1 MKSARALLVA
11 LPMSLVLAGCG
22 GSDTPVDPG
31 RPGPPPPP
39 PPPTPAAVVLTA
51 GDQQQAAAGSA
62 VPVPPSVTVRDAQGQ
77 PVAGVTVQF
86 SVTTGGGQVTGNAP
100 VTNATGTASV
110 TSWVLGPNGNQRLSA
125 QAGSLPAIVF
135 QASITPGTSEHSG
148 TVGSGGG
155 MIAIDEPG
163 HPYHGLTLTVPS
175 GTVTGAA
182 DWRFRLA
189 PQPVNIALPAGIRV
203 AGPALE
209 VSTTQLRGNRL
220 MLLEIP
226 VEETDDELM
235 FPVLHDP
242 GRNVIELL
250 PIVDRTPTSV
260 VVATAH
266 LHSSLILGPT
276 PLAAPR
282 AAPGFGRASV
292 TADESVARVARM
304 AMRNMKELA
313 TTLEEFYT
321 LMNRWPV
328 RDHGSAAFPDGHGAG
343 IAVLEAVATAENYPG
358 FQGVVRSLPIE
369 GFYAEAAPLAVAQM
383 AQREFTSKVVSAIT
397 EVAEKLNQHDK
408 PKRDALVLQ
417 NIVAATRLTGRPS
430 IVAGISKV
438 AAGVPVAASVVSGTI
453 GSISLTTPASAQPT
467 QVSVGAG
474 GLGTIALPVVGDGAA
489 HPIEDVVPLSSFT
502 IATEEAR
509 GLLAS
514 LRRMSQAATDEQRE
528 TINRELAAEAG
539 LPDLNVEIQHLPGE
553 SWTTSEAAN
562 RISFVAR
569 SQAAQVRVLASSI
582 SVHRPDGSELAR
594 TVGNALSVAEDL
606 DLKSAPV
613 GTSIGRTISAF
624 ANEAGGAIRQVAVAQ
639 MRLISAPFAVEPEEV
654 LLEGEQRTVELT
666 ASVPNP
672 PTGGY
677 RIEWNWGDE
686 NTTETVGVA
695 TASHQYESGGSYDV
709 VATLMTSTDRLKLA
723 VDTIRVRDKPSAWVG
738 TFTSARTSNAVG
750 FTGTLR
756 SEATNVRFERVDS
769 DGSGATRYH
778 VVSGDLTAW
787 NEVPCASYVSPI
799 SRVSM
804 SGGSDLQWL
813 VIRETDPSAPAGTP
827 PSSGLWYTANAYTGG
842 LEIFNKVCP
851 SEFNSNP
858 EAYRFATGVVW
869 LNTLDGLSNTPT
881 YSANRNV
888 LQGSVV
894 RHGTDNTTT
903 VWTWRF
909 ERVSADP

>member
-1 MKSARALLVA
+1 MFRPRTLAAMSAWTLIV
-11 LPMSLVLAGCG
+11 AGCG
-22 GSDTPVDPG
+22 GEPNEPV
-31 RPGPPPPP
+31 RPPPPP
-39 PPPTPAAVVLTA
+39 PPPTPSAVSLRA
-51 GDQQQAAAGSA
+51 GDQQEADARTA
-62 VPVPPSVTVRDAQGQ
+62 VAVAPSVLVRDAQGN
-77 PVAGVTVQF
+77 PMSGISVQF
-86 SVTTGGGQVTGNAP
+86 TVSAGGGQVTGATP
-100 VTNATGTASV
+100 VTNTSGVASV
-110 TSWVLGPNGNQRLSA
+110 SSWVLGPNGEQRLSA
-125 QAGSLPAIVF
+125 QVGSLPAVVF
-135 QASITPGTSEHSG
+135 QASITPGTGEYTG
-148 TVGSGGG
+148 TIGSGGG
-155 MIAIDEPG
+155 IVAIAEPG
-163 HPYHGLTLTVPS
+163 HPFHGLTLTVPA
-175 GTVTGAA
+175 GTVAGAA
-182 DWRFRLA
+182 DWQFRLD
-189 PQPVNIALPAGIRV
+189 PQPVNIPLPPEIRV

-220 MLLEIP
+220 MQLEIP
-226 VEETDDELM
+226 VEETDGELM
-235 FPVLHDP
+235 FPALYDP

-260 VVATAH
+260 VVLTAH
-266 LHSSLILGPT
+266 LHSSLILGST
-276 PLAAPR
+276 ALAAPR
-282 AAPGFGRASV
+282 ASPGFARASGA
-292 TADESVARVARM
+292 ADPSVVRVVRM
-304 AMRNMKELA
+304 AMRNMEELA
-313 TTLEEFYT
+313 TTLHEFYT

-358 FQGVVRSLPIE
+358 LQGVVQSLPIE

-383 AQREFTSKVVSAIT
+383 AQREFTSKVVGAIT

-408 PKRDALVLQ
+408 PKRDALLLQ
-417 NIVAATRLTGRPS
+417 NIVASARLTGRPS
-430 IVAGISKV
+430 LVAGISKV
-438 AAGVPVAASVVSGTI
+438 AAGVPVAASVVSGAT
-453 GSISLTTPASAQPT
+453 GSISLATPASAQPT
-467 QVSVGAG
+467 PVSVGAG

-489 HPIEDVVPLSSFT
+489 HEIEDVVPLSSFT
-502 IATEEAR
+502 IATEQAQS
-509 GLLAS
+509 LLAS
-514 LRRMSQAATDEQRE
+514 LRRMTQATTDDQRDA
-528 TINRELAAEAG
+528 INRELAAEAG

-569 SQAAQVRVLASSI
+569 SQAAQVRVLATSI

-594 TVGNALSVAEDL
+594 AVGNALSVADDL
-606 DLKSAPV
+606 DLKSAPA

-624 ANEAGGAIRQVAVAQ
+624 ANQAGGAIRQVAVAQ
-639 MRLISAPFAVEPEEV
+639 MRLISAPFAVEPKEV

-686 NTTETVGVA
+686 NTTETGGVA

-709 VATLMTSTDRLKLA
+709 VATLMTSSDRRKLA

-756 SEATNVRFERVDS
+756 SEATNVRFERVAS

-787 NEVPCASYVSPI
+787 NEVPCASYVSPV
-799 SRVSM
+799 SRVSLANN
-804 SGGSDLQWL
+804 SDLQWL

-827 PSSGLWYTANAYTGG
+827 PSSGLWYMANAYTGG

-869 LNTLDGLSNTPT
+869 LNTLDGVSNTPT

-888 LQGSVV
+888 LQGSIV
-894 RHGTDNTTT
+894 RHGSDNTTT
-903 VWTWRF
+903 IWTWRF
-909 ERVSADP
+909 ERVSADR